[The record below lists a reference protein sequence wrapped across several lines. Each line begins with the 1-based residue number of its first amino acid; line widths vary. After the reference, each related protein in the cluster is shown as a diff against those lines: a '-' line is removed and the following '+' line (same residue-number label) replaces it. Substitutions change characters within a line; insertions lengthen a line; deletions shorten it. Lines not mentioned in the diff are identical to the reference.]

1 MIRRSRLSVLYLAP
15 SGNFDAPYFHR
26 ANAFISALSKNSFSQ
41 IIEIG
46 PPKCLKDLFPPVKRL
61 SNPRRIKIVSPFWV
75 NLPQISRLDT
85 FIFAMIRAMLLNIWA
100 GTIARLFLNGRNFR
114 ALLFYSPSFAFF
126 QRFLGRDIL
135 WAYDKA
141 DAYSFFY
148 RGAVGDVITLLDRY
162 DTTHA
167 DIVLASSHQLEV
179 LARREGAKRTTRVDN
194 GIYGRDFRAHPP
206 RDKMLAVYVGNLV
219 QDIWGV
225 DMFLRAVPKIAK
237 DFPSFHVNIVGEGPL
252 KKEYESVCARLG
264 ISDRTRFEGY
274 APHDKISNAIGSAR
288 VAVAP
293 YKSFPGFRFSS
304 SLKILEYLASGTPVV
319 VSDVGPFADLIQTN
333 RVGLVVDPTPE
344 KIGEGICSILREDDE
359 KWEAMSKRAVNVACK
374 YEWDA
379 VLSKAFDEIEKA
391 CASVAND
398 NKGPDKQYHHYR
410 GGRAREC
417 PYARQQRR

>member
-1 MIRRSRLSVLYLAP
+1 MLYLAP

-26 ANAFISALSKNSFSQ
+26 ANAFISALSKNPLTQ
-41 IIEIG
+41 IVEIG
-46 PPKCLKDLFPPVKRL
+46 PPKCLRDLFPPVKRL

-100 GTIARLFLNGRNFR
+100 GTIARLFLSGRNFR
-114 ALLFYSPSFAFF
+114 ILLFYSPPFAFF
-126 QRFLGRDIL
+126 RRFLGRDIL

-148 RGAVGDVITLLDRY
+148 RGAVGDAIALLDRY

-167 DIVLASSHQLEV
+167 HIVLASSHELEI
-179 LARREGAKRTTRVDN
+179 LARRQGAKRTSRVDN
-194 GIYGRDFRAHPP
+194 GIYGRDFKAHPQ

-219 QDIWGV
+219 RDIWGV
-225 DMFLRAVPKIAK
+225 DIFLRAVPKISK

-252 KKEYESVCARLG
+252 KTEYESVCRRLG
-264 ISDRTRFEGY
+264 IANRTKFEGY
-274 APHDKISNAIGSAR
+274 VPHDEVSNAIGSAR

-304 SLKILEYLASGTPVV
+304 SLKVLEYLASGTPVV
-319 VSDVGPFADLIQTN
+319 VSNVGPFADLVQTN
-333 RVGLVVDPTPE
+333 KVGLAVDPTPE
-344 KIGEGICSILREDDE
+344 KIGEGICSILRLDDE
-359 KWEAMSKRAVNVACK
+359 KWDAMSKRAINVTRE

-379 VLSKAFDEIEKA
+379 ILSKAFDEIEKA
-391 CASVAND
+391 RASVAST
-398 NKGPDKQYHHYR
+398 
-410 GGRAREC
+410 
-417 PYARQQRR
+417 